1 MKFPTAFLYNLY
13 DTEERLEIFKGDIYM
28 SEKLLKLDLQ
38 LFAEGE
44 ASGENSQDAA
54 VSTESEQNHPQ
65 SSPEERKA
73 QYAKFKEDFK
83 DEYNAEVQGLVK
95 DRLKKSNERL
105 NAAKE
110 FKSKSD
116 KVFEALSV
124 MYGLDA
130 DDYDG
135 ISRAVENDNSFY
147 EQKAME
153 ANMDVNE
160 YRKLQ
165 QMKRENEQLRR
176 QNEDYIRQQQME
188 QKYRTWIQ
196 QGQQTKEIYPNF
208 DINAESQNPDF
219 MRLLNSGVDVT
230 TAFEVVHKNDILT
243 AGMRYAANQTAAK
256 MQQNANANANR
267 PSENGISEHAAS
279 SSKIDVNKIS
289 DDQLVELI
297 RRAKAGERITFQS

>member
-1 MKFPTAFLYNLY
+1 
-13 DTEERLEIFKGDIYM
+13 M
-28 SEKLLKLDLQ
+28 SEKLFKLDLQ

-44 ASGENSQDAA
+44 ASGGISQDAA
-54 VSTESEQNHPQ
+54 VSTESEQNSPQ
-65 SSPEERKA
+65 PSPEERKA

-116 KVFEALSV
+116 KVFEALAV

-130 DDYDG
+130 NDYDG

-147 EQKAME
+147 EEKAL
-153 ANMDVNE
+153 AAGMDVNE

-165 QMKRENEQLRR
+165 QMKRENEQLRQ

-196 QGQQTKEIYPNF
+196 QGQMTKEIYPNF
-208 DINAESQNPDF
+208 DIDAESQNPDF

-230 TAFEVVHKNDILT
+230 TAFEVVHKDEILT

-256 MQQNANANANR
+256 MKQNAGANANR
-267 PSENGISEHAAS
+267 PTESGISEHAAS
-279 SSKIDVNKIS
+279 SATIDVSKLS
-289 DDQLVELI
+289 DEQMAEYI
-297 RRAKAGERITFQS
+297 RRAKAGEKITFQS

>member
-1 MKFPTAFLYNLY
+1 
-13 DTEERLEIFKGDIYM
+13 M

-38 LFAEGE
+38 LFADGE
-44 ASGENSQDAA
+44 ASGADSQDAA
-54 VSTESEQNHPQ
+54 VSTGSETNPPQ
-65 SSPEERKA
+65 PSPEERKA
-73 QYAKFKEDFK
+73 QYEKFKADFK
-83 DEYNAEVQGLVK
+83 EEYNAEVQGFVK
-95 DRLKKSNERL
+95 ERLKKSNDRL
-105 NAAKE
+105 NAARE

-116 KVFEALSV
+116 KVFEALAV
-124 MYGLDA
+124 MYGLNA

-135 ISRAVENDNSFY
+135 ITRAVENDNSFY
-147 EQKAME
+147 EQKAVE

-165 QMKRENEQLRR
+165 QMKRENEQLRQ
-176 QNEDYIRQQQME
+176 QNEDYVRQQQME
-188 QKYRTWIQ
+188 QRYRTWIQ

-256 MQQNANANANR
+256 MKQNASANANR
-267 PSENGISEHAAS
+267 PTENGISEHAAS
-279 SSKIDVNKIS
+279 SATIDVNKLS
-289 DDQLVELI
+289 DEQMEEFI
-297 RRAKAGERITFQS
+297 RRAKAGEKITFRS

>member
-1 MKFPTAFLYNLY
+1 MSDKF
-13 DTEERLEIFKGDIYM
+13 
-28 SEKLLKLDLQ
+28 LKLNLQ

-44 ASGENSQDAA
+44 ASGVNSQDAA
-54 VSTESEQNHPQ
+54 VSTESDTNPPQ

-73 QYAKFKEDFK
+73 QYEKFKADFK

-95 DRLKKSNERL
+95 ERLKKSNERL

-130 DDYDG
+130 EDYDG
-135 ISRAVENDNSFY
+135 ITRAVENDNSFY
-147 EQKAME
+147 EEKAV
-153 ANMDVNE
+153 AAGMDVNE

-165 QMKRENEQLRR
+165 QMKRENEQLRQ
-176 QNEDYIRQQQME
+176 QNEDYVRQQQRE
-188 QKYRTWIQ
+188 QQYRTWIQ

-219 MRLLNSGVDVT
+219 MRLLNSGVDVK
-230 TAFEVVHKNDILT
+230 TAFEVIHKDDILT
-243 AGMRYAANQTAAK
+243 AGMKYAASQTAAK

-279 SSKIDVNKIS
+279 SSTIDVNKLS
-289 DDQLVELI
+289 DEQMEEFI